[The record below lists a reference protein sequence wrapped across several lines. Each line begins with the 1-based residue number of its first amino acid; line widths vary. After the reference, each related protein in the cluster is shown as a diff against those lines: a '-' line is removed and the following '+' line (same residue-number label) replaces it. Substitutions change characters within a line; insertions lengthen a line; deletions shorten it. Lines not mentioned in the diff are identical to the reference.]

1 MRNLQEPVPAGPA
14 CIPNIGTVG
23 RDRRLKGGLVWLVAG
38 MALTVA
44 GIIGHLPPA
53 AFAGLYVVFFM
64 AALGYFQASQKT

>member
-1 MRNLQEPVPAGPA
+1 MENPPGPVPAGAA
-14 CIPNIGTVG
+14 CIPNIGAVG

-44 GIIGHLPPA
+44 CIVWHPPVA
-53 AFAGLYVVFFM
+53 VFAGLYVVFFM

>member
-1 MRNLQEPVPAGPA
+1 M
-14 CIPNIGTVG
+14 
-23 RDRRLKGGLVWLVAG
+23 AG

-44 GIIGHLPPA
+44 SIIWHLPTA